1 MARRGPF
8 KISSPGTQVGL
19 VIAVGDALARDD
31 YVDTVS
37 TSASDGDLM
46 ITNEQAS
53 DAAETVDGVEYAAGK
68 AITFDLAAASGMT
81 PSAPPTTEYEVYFDI
96 TTTGGEAHRIKKT
109 VTVETRLEAL

>member
-37 TSASDGDLM
+37 ASASDGDLT

-68 AITFDLAAASGMT
+68 AITFDVAASSDMV
-81 PSAPPTTEYEVYFDI
+81 PSKPPGIEYELFFTI
-96 TTTGGEAHRIKKT
+96 TTTAGESLRIKKT
-109 VTVETRLEAL
+109 ITVESRLEAL